1 MNIVVVGASGVLGT
15 AITRALK
22 ARGHQVTTAGRKGC
36 DVAIDFAHDQSPQA
50 LRPLVRGAAVVVNAA
65 GILIERGQR
74 FEDVHVHGPRALFA
88 ACDAERVARIVHIS
102 GLGLD
107 ALPASSRYAA
117 SKLEAERIL
126 ADGRTDFVVTRLG
139 VLVDPGAPASR
150 AMRQLPGWALPGVRR
165 EPCVQAL
172 TLEDAAAAITHLCE
186 HPKALRRTLAL
197 ASEAQP
203 LRQMLGKPSVR
214 MVPTALALLGAHC
227 IEAAT
232 RWGWLDQS
240 VVSADNLRLLR
251 DAVPDARAPHNLRAW
266 LGREPS
272 DPRSAFQALK
282 AAGSA
287 TATATAAEA
296 APPSLASSAASRTSS

>member
-1 MNIVVVGASGVLGT
+1 
-15 AITRALK
+15 
-22 ARGHQVTTAGRKGC
+22 
-36 DVAIDFAHDQSPQA
+36 
-50 LRPLVRGAAVVVNAA
+50 
-65 GILIERGQR
+65 
-74 FEDVHVHGPRALFA
+74 
-88 ACDAERVARIVHIS
+88 
-102 GLGLD
+102 
-107 ALPASSRYAA
+107 
-117 SKLEAERIL
+117 
-126 ADGRTDFVVTRLG
+126 
-139 VLVDPGAPASR
+139 
-150 AMRQLPGWALPGVRR
+150 
-165 EPCVQAL
+165 
-172 TLEDAAAAITHLCE
+172 
-186 HPKALRRTLAL
+186 
-197 ASEAQP
+197 
-203 LRQMLGKPSVR
+203 MLGKPSVR

-287 TATATAAEA
+287 SATAMATAAEA